1 MKLLETR
8 LCDADMRRWIRL
20 ALTAIVVLIAVVL
33 VLAFAAGPGVVE
45 RSMNRV
51 TRDRTSPVLERI
63 RRLHETLVIADL
75 HDDLLLWGRDPLAR
89 SDRGH
94 TDIPR
99 LLDGGV
105 ALQVFSAVTKVPA
118 GQNYQGNPADSDLII
133 ALAILQ
139 RWPPRTWQS
148 LTARATYQASR
159 LHDAAARSNGRLSI
173 VTTRAELD
181 RFIERRSRDR
191 NRLAGVLAVEG
202 LHALDGVARN
212 VDTLFRAGFRMMGL
226 AHFFDNEVSG
236 SAHGRAKGG
245 LTPLGREVIQEMEQR
260 GIIVDLAHASPR
272 AFADALDAATRPIVV
287 SHTGVQGTCPGP
299 RNLTDD
305 QIRRVAK
312 NGGVIGIGFWD
323 AAVCDLGAGAIVK
336 AVRYAVDLAGVEH
349 VALGSDFDGAT
360 TVPFDAA
367 GLVQLTAALIDAG
380 FTGHEVGLIMGENV
394 VRLLGQA
401 LPKEAVTPDRR

>member
-1 MKLLETR
+1 MTRPLKRAAVLL
-8 LCDADMRRWIRL
+8 M
-20 ALTAIVVLIAVVL
+20 IAVVVAV
-33 VLAFAAGPGVVE
+33 VLAFGTGPAMVE
-45 RSMNRV
+45 RSMNRLAQG
-51 TRDRTSPVLERI
+51 RASPVSETA
-63 RRLHETLVIADL
+63 RRLHDTLFIADL

-94 TDIPR
+94 TDMPR
-99 LLDGGV
+99 LIDGRV

-118 GQNYQGNPADSDLII
+118 GQNYQGNRADSDMII

-139 RWPPRTWQS
+139 RWPLRTWQS
-148 LTARATYQASR
+148 LAARATYQAGR

-181 RFIERRSRDR
+181 RFVEGQSRDR
-191 NRLAGVLAVEG
+191 DRVAGVLAIEG
-202 LHALDGVARN
+202 LHALDGEARN
-212 VDTLFRAGFRMMGL
+212 IDTLFRAGFRMMGL

-245 LTPLGREVIQEMEQR
+245 LTPLGREVLRQMERR

-272 AFADALDAATRPIVV
+272 AFADALDAATRPVVV
-287 SHTGVQGTCPGP
+287 SHTGVQGTCAGP
-299 RNLTDD
+299 RNLSDD

-312 NGGVIGIGFWD
+312 NGGVVGIGFWD
-323 AAVCDLGAGAIVK
+323 AAVCDLGAGAIAK
-336 AVRYAVDLAGVEH
+336 AIRYAVDRAGVEH

-360 TVPFDAA
+360 TVPFDAS
-367 GLVQLTAALIDAG
+367 GLDQLTAALIDAG
-380 FTGHEVGLIMGENV
+380 FTEHDVRLIMGENI

-401 LPKEAVTPDRR
+401 LPEGGETP